1 MNCKHCN
8 IEMARRFIQYEDT
21 EKSWKCQHCGSIVF
35 NNQKVPYET
44 DPEDITKVFISDTLS
59 VPRIIVTAANKV
71 GNLIIPGVRHHDS
84 VMRKLYDALGL
95 DDIKTYKIEEQGF
108 IDQYGQFVTREDARI
123 IFDANKQISKRNDG
137 QAPNDPKL
145 LYSED
150 IH

>member
-1 MNCKHCN
+1 M
-8 IEMARRFIQYEDT
+8 MYT
-21 EKSWKCQHCGSIVF
+21 EGKSWDCDGCGTITYRHPP
-35 NNQKVPYET
+35 KVPYKT
-44 DPEDITKVFISDTLS
+44 HPEDITKVYISDTLS

-71 GNLIIPGVRHHDS
+71 GDLIIPGVRHHDS
-84 VMRKLYDALGL
+84 VMRSLYDALGL
-95 DDIKTYKIEEQGF
+95 IKTYKIEEQGF

-123 IFDANKQISKRNDG
+123 IFDTNKQVSKRNDG